1 MEASILALA
10 NRVRF
15 DAVFAGRGHR
25 EKNQIV
31 IDQIIWLQGLPQAF
45 VTEYAQVAPH
55 DRVAQLFLDFPWEPQ
70 AVTIADLVGDGVQAS
85 RRRTATQRSNEIMA
99 EFFQRFGIRHLLLS
113 GVENSY
119 GLAWMGFFRLGTD
132 QPFTFNDAE
141 RIKFELPS
149 HLYRWQEDNV
159 TRLSQHAARTCV
171 TPLTRREM
179 EVCVRNVRG
188 EAPKTIA
195 RDLNLSVHYV
205 RELIQRAR
213 GKLGVAGRKLTGAD
227 LMQLPSSQ

>member
-10 NRVRF
+10 NRVCF

-25 EKNQIV
+25 ENGQIIV
-31 IDQIIWLQGLPQAF
+31 DEIIWLQGLPQQF
-45 VTEYAQVAPH
+45 VADYAEVAPH

-70 AVTIADLVGDGVQAS
+70 AVSVADLFGDSTQAP
-85 RRRTATQRSNEIMA
+85 RRRTATQRSNEIMG
-99 EFFQRFGIRHLLLS
+99 EFFRRFGIRHFVLS

-132 QPFTFNDAE
+132 QPFTFNDTE

-149 HLYRWQEDNV
+149 HLYRWQEEHV
-159 TRLSQHAARTCV
+159 ERLPQQSSRTCV

-188 EAPKTIA
+188 EAPKAIA

-213 GKLGVAGRKLTGAD
+213 GKLGVAGRKLTEAD
-227 LMQLPSSQ
+227 LMQLPTPQ